1 MSQIAEQIVEDA
13 MQRIEENESQHAADP
28 VRNFSLT
35 LTDPAEIRVGAE
47 IYFLFEQRLKGFDP
61 DATGRGARPCC
72 RRLQHHRPGRAPP
85 LGLSARPAPRVRCG
99 PA

>member
-13 MQRIEENESQHAADP
+13 MQRIEENELQHAADP

-47 IYFLFEQRLKGFDP
+47 IYFLFEQRLKGFYP
-61 DATGRGARPCC
+61 DARVVVRGHAAEGYNITAHVE
-72 RRLQHHRPGRAPP
+72 RRR
-85 LGLSARPAPRVRCG
+85 SA
-99 PA
+99 

>member
-47 IYFLFEQRLKGFDP
+47 IYFLFEQRLKGVYP
-61 DATGRGARPCC
+61 DARGVARGHAADGANITAQVE
-72 RRLQHHRPGRAPP
+72 RRR
-85 LGLSARPAPRVRCG
+85 SA
-99 PA
+99 